1 MITPHIRPE
10 GDERWTY
17 VANRHWMA
25 LLIRWLIPLLVGG
38 GAGLYLL
45 WRVMDRQPDF
55 LGRTPPLVNGVNLL
69 VFFTALVSLAAL
81 LYIYID
87 WRNDHLIVSNKR
99 LIMEDQTLFLSFKY
113 ETIALDR
120 IQNVNVRVDNF
131 LQYMLKYGRVEVQA
145 AGPTAPIVFDRA
157 YCPNEIQRQVMKEV
171 NREKREQEQRRLRA
185 AVARRIDPSAPEA
198 VVPNVMVER
207 DIRINRSGWSE
218 LLPLAPVLEGNTIT
232 WHRHWIVLLT
242 DLLWP
247 LIALGLWV
255 LALVLLPRYMQFD
268 ASTVTLILFFSLV
281 AIMFAFFWQYDN
293 WRNDIYILEPT
304 RVIELSRLP
313 FGLFE
318 DRREAPL
325 GVIQNVNATAPN
337 LIARIFGY
345 GDVLIE
351 TAGATGNFTFDH
363 VPDPDQVQRIVFEY
377 VERFKWQNREREWN
391 NALNIVE
398 MYEQARRGGTTQP

>member
-1 MITPHIRPE
+1 MIKPHVRPE

-25 LLIRWLIPLLVGG
+25 LLIRSLIPLGLG
-38 GAGLYLL
+38 GAAALFLA
-45 WRVMDRQPDF
+45 WRIFDRQPDF
-55 LGRTPPLVNGVNLL
+55 LGRVPALLGGLNLAL
-69 VFFTALVSLAAL
+69 SIVILVSFAAL

-99 LIMEDQTLFLSFKY
+99 MILEDQTLFLSFRY

-131 LQYMLKYGRVEVQA
+131 LQYVLQYGRIEVQA

-157 YCPNEIQRQVMKEV
+157 RCPNEIQRQVMKEV
-171 NREKREQEQRRLRA
+171 NREKRDQEQRRLRA
-185 AVARRIDPSAPEA
+185 AVQRRIDPNAPPA
-198 VVPNVMVER
+198 AALDVSVEKDLR
-207 DIRINRSGWSE
+207 VNWSGWSE
-218 LLPLAPVLEGNTIT
+218 LLPLGPVLQGNTIT
-232 WHRHWIVLLT
+232 WHRHWVVLVKE
-242 DLLWP
+242 LLWP
-247 LIALGLWV
+247 TLALVLWV
-255 LALVLLPRYMQFD
+255 AALVLLPL
-268 ASTVTLILFFSLV
+268 STRLDPTTITIILLLSLI
-281 AIMFAFFWQYDN
+281 AIVFGFFWQYDN
-293 WRNDIYILEPT
+293 WRNDVYILEPT
-304 RVIELSRLP
+304 RLIELARLP

-351 TAGATGNFTFDH
+351 TAGQTGNFTFDH

-398 MYEQARRGGTTQP
+398 MYEQARRGGTNQP

>member
-1 MITPHIRPE
+1 MIKPHVRPE

-17 VANRHWMA
+17 IANRHWMA
-25 LLIRWLIPLLVGG
+25 LLIRWLIPLIIAAIAGG
-38 GAGLYLL
+38 LL
-45 WRVMDRQPDF
+45 MWRVVGREPDF
-55 LGRTPPLVNGVNLL
+55 LGRVPPLLSGINL
-69 VFFTALVSLAAL
+69 ALVVVLFVAL
-81 LYIYID
+81 LALVYIYVD

-99 LIMEDQTLFLSFKY
+99 MILEDQTLFLSFRY
-113 ETIALDR
+113 ETITLDR

-131 LQYMLKYGRVEVQA
+131 LQYMFKYGRIEVQA

-157 YCPNEIQRQVMKEV
+157 SYPNEIQRHVMKEV

-185 AVARRIDPSAPEA
+185 AIQKRVNPNSPDA
-198 VVPNVMVER
+198 VVPEVPVEKDLR
-207 DIRINRSGWSE
+207 MSTSGWTE
-218 LLPLAPVLEGNTIT
+218 LLPLGPVLQGNTVT
-232 WHRHWIVLLT
+232 WHRHWIVLFK
-242 DLLWP
+242 DLIWP
-247 LIALGLWV
+247 T
-255 LALVLLPRYMQFD
+255 LALILWALALWALPQYTPLDSTTIVIFLSVSLL
-268 ASTVTLILFFSLV
+268 LILFSY
-281 AIMFAFFWQYDN
+281 FWQYDN
-293 WRNDIYILEPT
+293 WRNDVYILEPT

-345 GDVLIE
+345 GNVLVE

-377 VERFKWQNREREWN
+377 VDRFKWQNRERDWN
-391 NALNIVE
+391 NAINVVE
-398 MYEQARRGGTTQP
+398 MYEQARRGGTNQP